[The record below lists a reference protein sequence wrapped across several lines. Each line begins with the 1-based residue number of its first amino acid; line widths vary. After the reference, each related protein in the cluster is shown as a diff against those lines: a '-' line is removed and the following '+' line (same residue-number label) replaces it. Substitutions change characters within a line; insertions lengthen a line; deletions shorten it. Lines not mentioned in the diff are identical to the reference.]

1 MQEKNVEPVI
11 SESEFIKLLAAAKQ
25 NDHDAILQLIQL
37 YQPDIE
43 KLSRYIYLP
52 PEDIASEIIVEFL
65 ELIHKGG

>member
-11 SESEFIKLLAAAKQ
+11 SESEFIELLAAAKQ
-25 NDHDAILQLIQL
+25 NDQDAILQLIQL

-52 PEDIASEIIVEFL
+52 SEDIASEIIVEFL
-65 ELIHKGG
+65 ELIHKEG